1 MFQILNRSDEMNDN
15 QLKAIAGSLSKQNLL
30 EELKTLQCDEYI
42 VYCTADFR
50 AGYSDFSPEQF
61 YAPFYIEFRNG
72 DGWLLFSTNSIRTD
86 RINIQQW
93 NSYHLRQIKKN
104 ITHAF
109 IVVPNEIVNNEK
121 ELSIA
126 KKYNLTIT
134 SGNFFTALDGVY
146 TVSEIID
153 LIKKAY

>member
-1 MFQILNRSDEMNDN
+1 MNDN

-30 EELKTLQCDEYI
+30 EQLKALQLDEYI

-50 AGYSDFSPEQF
+50 AGYSNLSPEQF
-61 YAPFYIEFRNG
+61 YAPFYIEFRNE

-104 ITHAF
+104 IKHAF
-109 IVVPNEIVNNEK
+109 IVVPDEIVSNDK
-121 ELSIA
+121 EFSIA

-146 TVSEIID
+146 TVSEIIEH
-153 LIKKAY
+153 IKKSY

>member
-1 MFQILNRSDEMNDN
+1 MNDN

-30 EELKTLQCDEYI
+30 EQLKNLQHDEYI

-50 AGYSDFSPEQF
+50 AGYSNLSQEQF

-104 ITHAF
+104 IAHAF
-109 IVVPNEIVNNEK
+109 IVVPNEIVNNDK

-126 KKYNLTIT
+126 KKYNTTIT